1 MSRCARVVSCAA
13 ASAGGRRARSSAT
26 GRRAR
31 RRSERPRRPLSSRTS
46 TSRCGSITAKRS
58 GDAWPRGLRTQAKC
72 LSHTHLRHI
81 SDNISDNISD
91 IISDNISN
99 NIFPKS
105 SLKPLSCRNP
115 ITDMFFYLLDVA
127 QPEDDGVASLLTT
140 HGFRSGKK
148 SLTLPVVTHRH
159 VFIFSHPFP
168 HPSAPV
174 HPPFPSLFLPAYD
187 EGATGRDA
195 YGERRAPPLTHWSG
209 TTIDFAYVHTAPASG
224 WQVLRTHVHYTDL
237 SDHLPVVVEFGPS
250 GSE

>member
-1 MSRCARVVSCAA
+1 MSP
-13 ASAGGRRARSSAT
+13 RSSRLTDSA
-26 GRRAR
+26 
-31 RRSERPRRPLSSRTS
+31 
-46 TSRCGSITAKRS
+46 
-58 GDAWPRGLRTQAKC
+58 QA
-72 LSHTHLRHI
+72 
-81 SDNISDNISD
+81 
-91 IISDNISN
+91 
-99 NIFPKS
+99 
-105 SLKPLSCRNP
+105 
-115 ITDMFFYLLDVA
+115 
-127 QPEDDGVASLLTT
+127 
-140 HGFRSGKK
+140 KK

-159 VFIFSHPFP
+159 VFFFSHPFP

-174 HPPFPSLFLPAYD
+174 HPPLPSLFLPAYD